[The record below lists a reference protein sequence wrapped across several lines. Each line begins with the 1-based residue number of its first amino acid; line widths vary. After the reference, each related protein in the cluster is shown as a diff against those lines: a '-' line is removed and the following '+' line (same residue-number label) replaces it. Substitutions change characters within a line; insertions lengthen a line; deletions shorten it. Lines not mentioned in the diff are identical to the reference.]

1 MASIPTEQEDANA
14 YPGIVQGTVRANI
27 SYGTMLTMSDV
38 AFLRFCSPFDDE
50 DKIFE
55 LEGMRG
61 RYQERR
67 CQQAA
72 APQVVRGEP
81 WMVGVIAEVGGTTK
95 WKHDDGRT
103 TFANQLRNFDGIEM
117 GKNVRQF
124 PLTRTLDQKE
134 VSAPLI
140 VRSGVKLMWE
150 SVLKDIL
157 DNPEKKVTTSIVTGN
172 PGVGKTRSMDYLLR
186 LLLLRNELVFYDQR
200 EIGVVFV
207 FVPPDIHKLDNTYR
221 VYFTEN
227 LTGSE
232 TWLSSQSGQS
242 PPFYLYNPAHDS
254 NKNGIPLGNLHFHL
268 VIAASPNPKH
278 VKGWWKSPSNLRKH
292 IMPSWTLDE
301 LLAVCPSLF
310 KMNEKDVISSF
321 LPLWWKSPSNLRKHI
336 MPSWTLDELLAVCPS
351 LFKMNEKDVISSFL
365 PLWWKSP
372 SNLRKHIMPSWTLD
386 ELLAVCP
393 SLFKMNEKDVISH
406 FCRYGGVLRAIVGDT
421 KVYESGLR
429 DGVADLP
436 PNTMENMLLENMV
449 GIDSE
454 NVHISSGLYR
464 IEPDPND
471 WSCANITFASPY
483 TCALVAGRFWE
494 TIAQEGRGSD
504 RRYTEWFELLCMLVL
519 AKGGT
524 FQVRPLLAPSGNSN
538 ETLNLELDESNLVF
552 MTPSDVEYMEDDDA
566 NDDAEEHGKLNA
578 NDEFYKR
585 WASNDTANIIL
596 APRTTNLPV
605 VDCVSLPHQTD
616 CPMGFQVT
624 VSGTHPISY
633 GECKKILD
641 AFPDG
646 TTLNLYF
653 VVPTHVAD
661 HFKRQ
666 AFKGGTKKPSL
677 HDRVNQNVIGI
688 TIDHVLDF
696 SKLYQRCVGDKLAR
710 FMEDTMYNSTL
721 KRFNSDISSS
731 SSSSPKRAAA
741 AAGIS

>member
-1 MASIPTEQEDANA
+1 MSI
-14 YPGIVQGTVRANI
+14 V
-27 SYGTMLTMSDV
+27 L
-38 AFLRFCSPFDDE
+38 
-50 DKIFE
+50 
-55 LEGMRG
+55 
-61 RYQERR
+61 
-67 CQQAA
+67 
-72 APQVVRGEP
+72 VVRGEP

-95 WKHDDGRT
+95 WKHDDERT

-117 GKNVRQF
+117 GKNVLQF

-172 PGVGKTRSMDYLLR
+172 PGIGKTRSMDYLLR

-207 FVPPDIHKLDNTYR
+207 FVPPNIHKLDNTYR

-232 TWLSSQSGQS
+232 TWLSSQSGHS

-278 VKGWWKSPSNLRKH
+278 VKG
-292 IMPSWTLDE
+292 
-301 LLAVCPSLF
+301 
-310 KMNEKDVISSF
+310 
-321 LPLWWKSPSNLRKHI
+321 
-336 MPSWTLDELLAVCPS
+336 
-351 LFKMNEKDVISSFL
+351 
-365 PLWWKSP
+365 WWKSP

-436 PNTMENMLLENMV
+436 PNTMENMLLENMI

-524 FQVRPLLAPSGNSN
+524 FQARPLLAPSGNSN

-566 NDDAEEHGKLNA
+566 NDDAEEHGKPNA

-585 WASNDTANIIL
+585 WALNDTANIIL

-605 VDCVSLPHQTD
+605 VDCVSLPHQTG

-653 VVPTHVAD
+653 VVPSHVAD

-677 HDRVNQNVIGI
+677 HDRVNQYVIGI

-696 SKLYQRCVGDKLAR
+696 SKLYQRCVDDKLAR
-710 FMEDTMYNSTL
+710 FMEDTMYNNPL

-731 SSSSPKRAAA
+731 SSSSSSPKRATAA
-741 AAGIS
+741 ACIS